1 MTPLPPS
8 LYPLRALVT
17 PRGYPGLYPFSF
29 VWHVLN
35 VVPLYSTGSS
45 LPGPP
50 PRGPSLGAGGA
61 EGNKSKSTC
70 EEALGTSGKYI
81 NRSLPYRALGC
92 GNEAGGGGEA
102 ATGWK
107 EVAGRPGQGWGGA
120 PTCVA
125 EVPVPAVVTNAL
137 PGFHAQSV
145 NTAGKGHAL
154 VTQGTLPTRLA
165 PVGVGGR
172 KMGTYGGAGMQG
184 ELRLP
189 SVEPRSLGGICMVPC
204 QQVPGSKH
212 QSPEQDSGV
221 PESPGAGGE
230 HCILPQW
237 PALVSPCEGLSQHP
251 HFCVSREE
259 SWLSPAPC
267 PLLLLCS
274 PSPPPPVSCGGEEA
288 VCRNPATKPPSS
300 CLTPRLPRILP

>member
-1 MTPLPPS
+1 M
-8 LYPLRALVT
+8 
-17 PRGYPGLYPFSF
+17 
-29 VWHVLN
+29 
-35 VVPLYSTGSS
+35 
-45 LPGPP
+45 
-50 PRGPSLGAGGA
+50 
-61 EGNKSKSTC
+61 
-70 EEALGTSGKYI
+70 
-81 NRSLPYRALGC
+81 
-92 GNEAGGGGEA
+92 
-102 ATGWK
+102 
-107 EVAGRPGQGWGGA
+107 AGRPGQGWGGA